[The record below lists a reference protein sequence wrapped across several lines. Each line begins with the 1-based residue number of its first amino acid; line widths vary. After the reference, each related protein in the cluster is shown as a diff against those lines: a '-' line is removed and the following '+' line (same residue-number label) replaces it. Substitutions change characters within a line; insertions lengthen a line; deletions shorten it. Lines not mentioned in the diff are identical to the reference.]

1 MAGKRGSVS
10 AETPEAMVPIALEDS
25 RAVAQFVAWL
35 RHSAPYIHAFGGKT
49 FVVAFDGEVAQG
61 ERMQRLAYD
70 CNLLAALGIRLVLV
84 HGARP
89 QIDQEMA
96 QRGLTPHFH
105 RGLRVTDAA
114 ALECVKAAQ
123 MVTRLEI
130 EAKLSQ
136 GLPNTPMAGS
146 FMRVTGGNYLVAR
159 PLGVIE
165 GVDFQYTGAVRKV
178 IAEEIEAD
186 LEQENVVLISPIAP
200 SPSGEIFN
208 LAMEEVAA
216 EVAVAIQA
224 EKLIFLC
231 DASGLP
237 DDHGRVRASVTVAE
251 AEAQL
256 GAIADQL
263 SVDLRSYL
271 PYAASAVRRG
281 VRRAH
286 LIARDLDGALL
297 LECFTHSGV
306 GTMITRDP
314 VFRYRNATS
323 EDVPALI
330 ALIAPLEADG
340 TLVRRNRELLEQEID
355 RFILAEHD
363 GVVVGSAALYPFW
376 EEQAGELACLA
387 VAPDYR
393 RAGIGEALLQRIED
407 RARAAGLLR
416 LFVLTTRTAHW
427 FLERGF
433 VEVGIDALPK
443 EKRALY
449 NYQRRSKVFVKNLF
463 ERNPL

>member
-1 MAGKRGSVS
+1 MKASS
-10 AETPEAMVPIALEDS
+10 AARKQGTETPEAMVPIALEDS
-25 RAVAQFVAWL
+25 KAVAQFVAWL

-89 QIDQEMA
+89 QIDAEMA
-96 QRGLTPHFH
+96 RRGLTPQFH
-105 RGLRVTDAA
+105 RGLRVTDAE

-146 FMRVTGGNYLVAR
+146 FMRITGGNYLVAR

-165 GVDFQYTGAVRKV
+165 GVDYLYTGAVRKV
-178 IAEEIEAD
+178 IADEIEAD
-186 LEQENVVLISPIAP
+186 LEQENVVLISPIAA

-208 LAMEEVAA
+208 LSMEEVAA
-216 EVAVAIQA
+216 EVAVALHA

-231 DASGLP
+231 DAPGIP
-237 DDHGRVRASVTVAE
+237 TPEGERVMASVTVT
-251 AEAQL
+251 EAQQRL
-256 GAIADQL
+256 DEAGATF
-263 SVDLRSYL
+263 SEDLRAYL
-271 PYAASAVRRG
+271 PYAIDAVRRG

-286 LIARDLDGALL
+286 LIARDLDGAIL

-306 GTMITRDP
+306 GTMITRNP
-314 VFRYRNATS
+314 VFRYRDATS

-330 ALIAPLEADG
+330 ALIAPMEADG
-340 TLVRRNRELLEQEID
+340 TLVRRNRELLEQEIT
-355 RFILAEHD
+355 RFILVEHD
-363 GVVVGSAALYPFW
+363 GVVVGSAALYPFS
-376 EEQAGELACLA
+376 EERAGELACLA
-387 VAPDYR
+387 VAPEYR
-393 RAGIGEALLQRIED
+393 RAGIGEELLRRIEA
-407 RARAAGLLR
+407 RARAAGLEKLY
-416 LFVLTTRTAHW
+416 VLTTRTAHW

-433 VEVGIDALPK
+433 VEVSVDALPK
-443 EKRALY
+443 QKRELY
-449 NYQRRSKVFVKNLF
+449 NYQRRSKVFVKTLTQ
-463 ERNPL
+463 

>member
-1 MAGKRGSVS
+1 MRQRSTNLKAGRE
-10 AETPEAMVPIALEDS
+10 APEAMVPIALEDKG
-25 RAVAQFVAWL
+25 AVAQFVAWL

-89 QIDQEMA
+89 QIDAEMA
-96 QRGLTPHFH
+96 RRGLTPIFH
-105 RGLRVTDAA
+105 RGQRVTDAE

-159 PLGVIE
+159 PLGVID
-165 GVDFQYTGAVRKV
+165 GVDYLYTGAVRKV

-186 LEQENVVLISPIAP
+186 LEQENVVLISPIAA

-208 LAMEEVAA
+208 LTMEEVAA
-216 EVAVAIQA
+216 EVAVALHA

-231 DASGLP
+231 DAEGIP
-237 DDHGRVRASVTVAE
+237 AEEGGIEASLTVT
-251 AEAQL
+251 EAQQRFDRL
-256 GAIADQL
+256 SEQL
-263 SVDLRSYL
+263 SEDLKSYL
-271 PYAASAVRRG
+271 PFAIDAVRRG

-286 LIARDLDGALL
+286 LISRELDGAIL

-306 GTMITRDP
+306 GTMITRNP
-314 VFRYRNATS
+314 VFRFRDATS

-330 ALIAPLEADG
+330 ALIAPMEADG
-340 TLVRRNRELLEQEID
+340 TLVRRNRELLEQEIG
-355 RFILAEHD
+355 RFILVEHD
-363 GVVVGSAALYPFW
+363 GVVVGSAALYPFS
-376 EEQAGELACLA
+376 EEKAGELACLA
-387 VAPDYR
+387 VAPEYR
-393 RAGIGEALLQRIED
+393 RAGIGEELLHRIEA
-407 RARAAGLLR
+407 RARAAGLEKLY
-416 LFVLTTRTAHW
+416 VLTTRTAHW

-433 VEVGIDALPK
+433 VEVGVDHLPK
-443 EKRALY
+443 QKRELY
-449 NYQRRSKVFVKNLF
+449 NYQRRSKVFVKTLTG
-463 ERNPL
+463 